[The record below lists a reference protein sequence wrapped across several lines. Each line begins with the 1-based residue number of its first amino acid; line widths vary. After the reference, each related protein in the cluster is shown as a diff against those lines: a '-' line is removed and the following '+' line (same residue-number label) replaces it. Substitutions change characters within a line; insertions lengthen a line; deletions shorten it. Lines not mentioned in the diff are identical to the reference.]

1 MSPYQS
7 DGDDD
12 EEDDQPTKKFIPS
25 WGSKSRVAMVLPLQQ
40 QINPL
45 KLFPLESFFNMDE
58 VLLPRRLQAH

>member
-1 MSPYQS
+1 
-7 DGDDD
+7 
-12 EEDDQPTKKFIPS
+12 KKFIPS

-45 KLFPLESFFNMDE
+45 KLFPLESFCNMDE